1 MTAIYKITNT
11 LNGKLY
17 VGQTTQPLEKRFL
30 QHSKARTPLGE
41 AMRQCGLENFTI
53 EVIEECATSAQ
64 TRERERFWIRVLKCK
79 VPNGYNQSDGG
90 EATHTGKR
98 NHAPQINLSKQSA
111 GSMTVSESLRRF
123 RKQFN
128 LSQGDVASTLGMMQ
142 QSYFRYES
150 GKTSPRAE
158 DIIKLADAYNVT
170 TDYLLG
176 RSDEPCPPEL
186 DATTLEL
193 VKTLQEWADTRST
206 LRDTVQNES
215 GAREHERIT

>member
-1 MTAIYKITNT
+1 MTAIYKMTNT

-41 AMRQCGLENFTI
+41 AMRQCRLENFTI
-53 EVIEECATSAQ
+53 EVIEECATPAQ

-98 NHAPQINLSKQSA
+98 NRAPQINLSKQSA

-150 GKTSPRAE
+150 GKISPRSE

-186 DATTLEL
+186 DAATLEL

-215 GAREHERIT
+215 GAVEHK

>member
-1 MTAIYKITNT
+1 M
-11 LNGKLY
+11 
-17 VGQTTQPLEKRFL
+17 
-30 QHSKARTPLGE
+30 
-41 AMRQCGLENFTI
+41 
-53 EVIEECATSAQ
+53 
-64 TRERERFWIRVLKCK
+64 
-79 VPNGYNQSDGG
+79 
-90 EATHTGKR
+90 
-98 NHAPQINLSKQSA
+98 
-111 GSMTVSESLRRF
+111 MTVSESLRRF

-150 GKTSPRAE
+150 GKTSPRSE

-186 DATTLEL
+186 DAATLEL

-206 LRDTVQNES
+206 LRDTMQNES
-215 GAREHERIT
+215 GAGEHERIT